1 MSRKP
6 TTTGR
11 TRTAPPFNETDY
23 RDALMR
29 AGMSAED
36 AASLARR
43 TAEARKASADAA
55 APASELLGL
64 PSPADEAAFES
75 SAAAGTPASSAPAKK
90 LARTAK

>member
-36 AASLARR
+36 AASLA
-43 TAEARKASADAA
+43 
-55 APASELLGL
+55 
-64 PSPADEAAFES
+64 
-75 SAAAGTPASSAPAKK
+75 
-90 LARTAK
+90 